1 LRFTGDPE
9 FSRAS
14 VAVCAG
20 LRLKNSVHRHAV
32 MDSDGGCSP
41 SAWQHRQ
48 SPAPRRGRFEVI
60 VDGIGIGIGIG
71 IVTVQP
77 ESGGFGTAAARRRQT
92 GAGRCGDHL
101 CQPHPKPQP
110 QEVSITIHPNSDG
123 AQCRGT
129 RRLRRLLGNPTP
141 VVAGYRCL
149 G

>member
-1 LRFTGDPE
+1 LRCTVDPE
-9 FSRAS
+9 FSRAWM
-14 VAVCAG
+14 AVCAG

-60 VDGIGIGIGIG
+60 VDGIGM
-71 IVTVQP
+71 VMVQP
-77 ESGGFGTAAARRRQT
+77 ESGGFGAAAARRRQT

-101 CQPHPKPQP
+101 CQPHPKPEP

-123 AQCRGT
+123 AQCHGT
-129 RRLRRLLGNPTP
+129 RRRRQLLGNPTP